1 MPKVGIRETSLMQR
15 AIIIEKLD
23 GGLKQRE
30 IALQHGI
37 SQSVISK
44 IKSKFVGI
52 VVVKTL
58 PWSGRIFHAKAC

>member
-1 MPKVGIRETSLMQR
+1 MQR
-15 AIIIEKLD
+15 AIIIGKLES
-23 GGLKQRE
+23 GLKQRE

-52 VVVKTL
+52 VDV
-58 PWSGRIFHAKAC
+58 